1 MDKSVH
7 SKQYAVLLEMLV
19 KRRVASG
26 VTQVQLASKL
36 KMTQSAY
43 SKLERGELRLDV
55 IQLRTILLEIGHT
68 LTDFVAEYE
77 RAIDQQRSSR
87 STQRRK

>member
-19 KRRVASG
+19 KKRVASG

-77 RAIDQQRSSR
+77 QAIDQQRSPR